1 MVESNFNVLEHNLV
15 PEHCL
20 LSPEDA
26 EKVLAELNITKD
38 QLPKIRRGDACV
50 KLLEN
55 IYGPIP
61 EGSIIKIIRK
71 SATAE
76 AFVTYRLVIKE
87 VKG

>member
-1 MVESNFNVLEHNLV
+1 M
-15 PEHCL
+15 
-20 LSPEDA
+20 
-26 EKVLAELNITKD
+26 
-38 QLPKIRRGDACV
+38 

>member
-15 PEHCL
+15 PEHYL

-55 IYGPIP
+55 IYGLIP

>member
-15 PEHCL
+15 PEHYL

-55 IYGPIP
+55 IYGPSP